1 MTKDPI
7 RNKLEKALFNA
18 YKASLTIRDNGYIS
32 LFVTPNGATYR
43 KFTKTKNAS
52 PRKHEHKLIHQ
63 FASHCYGVFPNDDN
77 DVIETI
83 NATFKHNEDIVAK
96 FHNVIAQFVDK
107 HTGVMTAFA
116 LLYDQYPCKMTEL
129 ERWLLDDE
137 LQSFKECIDEDF
149 GNIVD
154 KLTDWIYE
162 NQERSITD
170 G

>member
-1 MTKDPI
+1 MTKDQI
-7 RNKLEKALFNA
+7 RNKLEKALCNA
-18 YKASLTIRDNGYIS
+18 YEASLTIRDNGYIS
-32 LFVTPNGATYR
+32 LFVTPNGSTYR

-63 FASHCYGVFPNDDN
+63 FVSHCYGVFPNDDD

-83 NATFKHNEDIVAK
+83 NDAFEHNEDIVAK
-96 FHNVIAQFVDK
+96 FHNVIEQFVDK

-116 LLYDQYPCKMTEL
+116 MLYDQYPCKMTEL

-137 LQSFKECIDEDF
+137 LQSFEECIDEGF

-162 NQERSITD
+162 NQERSLTD